1 VVSSTNKTDHQTRT
15 EVLLKMAL
23 NKTTL
28 THNMLF
34 IFINIRFVGLSVLSD
49 NFADTEVQV
58 LDVFM
63 NIFFIFKDHEDII
76 YKDK

>member
-1 VVSSTNKTDHQTRT
+1 
-15 EVLLKMAL
+15 
-23 NKTTL
+23 
-28 THNMLF
+28 MLF
-34 IFINIRFVGLSVLSD
+34 HLHLCILEYNIRLVGLSVLSD

-63 NIFFIFKDHEDII
+63 NIFFFIFKDII

>member
-1 VVSSTNKTDHQTRT
+1 
-15 EVLLKMAL
+15 
-23 NKTTL
+23 
-28 THNMLF
+28 MLF
-34 IFINIRFVGLSVLSD
+34 HLHLCILEYNIRFYGLSVLSD